1 MNYQK
6 LNQMNINELRTLNS
20 MVIDVIKSKKAMA
33 GYETKQQLYVGA
45 NVKVNHRRM
54 IGKQCRVEKIN
65 RTKCVIKVLNGGGS
79 FNVPLSMVELTK

>member
-6 LNQMNINELRTLNS
+6 LNQMNIDELRTLNS